1 MNTDRV
7 NKLIREMTSFSKE
20 KYHKSE
26 LLEELFKLQAEMVR
40 LTFNDQHASL
50 ADLKLYDVEWHLK
63 GLNEECNHVADKEL
77 NRFTE
82 ESKAV
87 CNLIRAEISGNKG
100 EYKAFSA
107 LNYLKMPN
115 TILRNVELRDG
126 EEKTELDIVVIT
138 PAGITIVEVKNT
150 GRDIF
155 IDEQG
160 NYFRTG
166 EFLRLD
172 CNIAEKM
179 GTKEM
184 LLKQVLE
191 NAGLGGIKIQSILV
205 FTNKRIEVQNRYDR
219 IRTCFVSQ
227 LSYQVE
233 GMKGHTVDDME
244 TVAQVISK
252 ATCPESYPLDF
263 DINGFK
269 RDFATVLTILEEAS
283 MRKEEKKEELDVETK
298 ELEEVM
304 QENREKFYRHTFSEG
319 EMPFSKGRKHG
330 IAGYVAAACASFILG
345 MTLGGLVSR

>member
-1 MNTDRV
+1 MH
-7 NKLIREMTSFSKE
+7 SKRIEEVQSNLKAFE
-20 KYHKSE
+20 KSAYHKSE
-26 LLEELFKLQAEMVR
+26 ILEELLKLQAEMVS
-40 LTFNDQHASL
+40 LTYNDQHASL
-50 ADLKLYDVEWHLK
+50 ADLKLYDVERHLR
-63 GLNEECNHVADKEL
+63 GVNEECDHVADEEL

-82 ESKAV
+82 ESKVV

-115 TILRNVELRDG
+115 TILRNIELRDG

-150 GRDIF
+150 GRNIF

-179 GTKEM
+179 ATKEL

-191 NAGLGGIKIQSILV
+191 NAGLRGIQIQSILV
-205 FTNKRIEVQNRYDR
+205 FTNNRIEVQNRYDR

-227 LSYQVE
+227 LSYQIE
-233 GMKGHTVDDME
+233 GMKGHAVDDME

-252 ATCPESYPLDF
+252 AACSESYPFDF

-269 RDFATVLTILEEAS
+269 KDFATVVAILEEAS

-298 ELEEVM
+298 ELEEIL
-304 QENREKFYRHTFSEG
+304 QENREKFYRHALSES
-319 EMPFSKGRKHG
+319 EMPFSKGRKLG
-330 IAGYVAAACASFILG
+330 IAGYVAAACATFALG
-345 MTLGGLVSR
+345 IALGGLVSR

>member
-1 MNTDRV
+1 MNINRV
-7 NKLIREMTSFSKE
+7 NELMEEMESFSKE
-20 KYHKSE
+20 EYCKSE
-26 LLEELFKLQAEMVR
+26 LLEELLKLQAEMVR
-40 LTFNDQHASL
+40 LTYNDQHASL
-50 ADLKLYDVEWHLK
+50 ADLKLYDVERHLRE
-63 GLNEECNHVADKEL
+63 LNEACDHVADEAL

-82 ESKAV
+82 GSKAV

-107 LNYLKMPN
+107 LNYLKLPN

-150 GRDIF
+150 GKDIF

-179 GTKEM
+179 ATKEM

-191 NAGLGGIKIQSILV
+191 NAGLGSIKIQSILV
-205 FTNKRIEVQNRYDR
+205 FTNNRIEVQNRYDR
-219 IRTCFVSQ
+219 IKTCFVSQ

-233 GMKGHTVDDME
+233 GMKGRTVDDIE

-252 ATCPESYPLDF
+252 AACPESYPLDF

-269 RDFATVLTILEEAS
+269 RDFATVAAILEEAS

-298 ELEEVM
+298 ELEEVL
-304 QENREKFYRHTFSEG
+304 QENREKFYGLTLSEG
-319 EMPFSKGRKHG
+319 EKSFSKGRKHG